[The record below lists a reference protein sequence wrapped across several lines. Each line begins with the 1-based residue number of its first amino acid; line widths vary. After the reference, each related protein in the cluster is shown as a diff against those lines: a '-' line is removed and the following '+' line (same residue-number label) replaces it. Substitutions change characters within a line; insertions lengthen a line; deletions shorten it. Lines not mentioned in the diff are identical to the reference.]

1 MNFANELKR
10 IREKAGLSQE
20 RLAEKIGVSRQAV
33 TKWETGKGIP
43 DIENIISLS
52 SLFEVSIDELLLNNK
67 NEKKDS
73 EYIFESITEYDIDN
87 LKSYDINI
95 GDSKAVFLNG
105 YDGEKIYIKLF
116 SNTISSLSESFKVK
130 VDDIKNRIDI
140 GINKQDSLLRTEAKE
155 GLIVVIQLP
164 NKYLK
169 TVEVSANSGN
179 IELRSLKCEN
189 IELDIKTDNVL
200 LRNVIG
206 SVEINCNKDMTI
218 TCNSLQGRL
227 AINQNSAISKLFI
240 SEEDSFRTIKK
251 GIRTKIYYEKN
262 GNKADPF
269 SENDSDNIIEFNGIN
284 SELIISKMEK
294 QK

>member
-33 TKWETGKGIP
+33 TKRETGKGIP